1 MTRLELLR
9 AFAEGKRIR
18 YDGVAGTE
26 EGSYFFFRRDGK
38 LYFHISEISIL
49 YKESKRGTVTSVI
62 HPLDAYLDLHNNAV
76 IVPRPTKRNAE

>member
-18 YDGVAGTE
+18 YDEVGGTE
-26 EGSYFFFRRDGK
+26 EDSYFFFRRDGK
-38 LYFHISEISIL
+38 LYFHISEISRL
-49 YKESKRGTVTSVI
+49 YEKSERGMVRSAI
-62 HPLDAYLDLHNNAV
+62 YPLDAYLDLHNHAV